1 MVKQQNINNWSISS
15 SDFPFER
22 KEKSGNFKNVFAK
35 WRKGVTFWNASRL
48 SARPW
53 RPIGWEAVL

>member
-35 WRKGVTFWNASRL
+35 WRKGVTF
-48 SARPW
+48 
-53 RPIGWEAVL
+53 